1 MPQIDLL
8 SDEYFDR
15 PVTIVARN
23 LLGMLLVRQ
32 LGEDLLAGYIT
43 ETEAYDGSSDL
54 ASHARVGK
62 TARNAVMYG
71 PAGTAYVYFTYGM
84 HWCLNVVTGPVDY
97 PAAVLIR
104 AIYPVKGLSRIAR
117 NRQGIKA
124 KQWTDGPAKLTRA
137 LEINGE
143 QNGVKLTGTQS
154 GIWMEKGIEVPDQ
167 YIQTGKRIG
176 IDRTPEPWVS
186 KPWRFWLNYDRA
198 VELFS

>member
-1 MPQIDLL
+1 MPQIAPL

-54 ASHARVGK
+54 ACHARVGK

-71 PAGTAYVYFTYGM
+71 PAGNAYVYFTYGM

-104 AIYPVKGLSRIAR
+104 AIFPVKGLSRIAY
-117 NRQGIKA
+117 NRQGVKT
-124 KQWTDGPAKLTRA
+124 KQWSNGPAKLTKA

-143 QNGVKLTGTQS
+143 QNGIKLTGTQS
-154 GIWMEKGIEVPDQ
+154 GLWIEKGIEVADQ

-176 IDRTPEPWVS
+176 IDRTPEPWRS
-186 KPWRFWLNYDRA
+186 KPWRFWLGNGTA

>member
-8 SDEYFDR
+8 TEEYFDR
-15 PVTIVARN
+15 PVTVVARN
-23 LLGMLLVRQ
+23 LLGMHLVRQ
-32 LGEDLLAGYIT
+32 LGEDQLAGYMT

-54 ASHARVGK
+54 ACHARVGK

-71 PAGTAYVYFTYGM
+71 PAGNAYVYFTYGM

-97 PAAVLIR
+97 PAAVLIC
-104 AIYPVKGLSRIAR
+104 AIYPVKGISE
-117 NRQGIKA
+117 NRQKPSGIKA
-124 KQWTDGPAKLTRA
+124 KQWTDGPAKLTKA

-154 GIWMEKGIEVPDQ
+154 GLWIEKGIEVTDN

-176 IDRTPEPWVS
+176 IDRTPEPWLS
-186 KPWRFWLNYDRA
+186 KPWRFWLSNDTA
-198 VELFS
+198 VKLFS

>member
-1 MPQIDLL
+1 MPQIDRL
-8 SDEYFDR
+8 SDEYFER
-15 PVTIVARN
+15 PVTIVARD
-23 LLGMLLVRQ
+23 LLGMRLVRQ

-54 ASHARVGK
+54 ACHARVGK

-71 PAGTAYVYFTYGM
+71 PAGNAYVYFTYGM

-104 AIYPVKGLSRIAR
+104 AIYPVKGLSRIAY
-117 NRQGIKA
+117 NRQGVKA
-124 KQWTDGPAKLTRA
+124 KQWTNGPAKLTKA

-143 QNGVKLTGTQS
+143 QNGINLTGTQS
-154 GIWMEKGIEVPDQ
+154 GLWIEKGIEVADQ
-167 YIQTGKRIG
+167 YILTGKRIG
-176 IDRTPEPWVS
+176 IDRTPEPWRS
-186 KPWRFWLNYDRA
+186 KPWRFWLSNGTA

>member
-8 SDEYFDR
+8 TEEYFDR
-15 PVTIVARN
+15 AVTVIARN
-23 LLGMLLVRQ
+23 LLGMRLVRQ
-32 LGEDLLAGYIT
+32 LGEDQLAGYIT

-71 PAGTAYVYFTYGM
+71 PAGNAYVYFTYGM

-104 AIYPVKGLSRIAR
+104 AIYPVKGISRIAR

-124 KQWTDGPAKLTRA
+124 KQWTDGPAKLTKA

-154 GIWMEKGIEVPDQ
+154 GLWIEKGIEVTDN

-176 IDRTPEPWVS
+176 IDRTPEPWLS
-186 KPWRFWLNYDRA
+186 KPWRFWLSNDTA
-198 VELFS
+198 VKLFS